1 MIWLLDG
8 VLVALI
14 LVLAWRCLQTEDLFQ
29 AVVLFIALGLLIALA
44 WTRLHVP
51 DAALAE
57 AAIGSGLAGALLLS
71 TLSRLNAEVA
81 LPVSNQAWLVWPWR
95 LVWLGLAGG
104 LALGAWEVQAYW
116 VLGVLLVSSLLNA
129 LYFLP
134 LLHRIW
140 FVPAPAT
147 WPHEQVL
154 SQRLETHWM
163 LLWPPL
169 ITAMTVVALGLMAGY
184 TFATLGWVQWLVAQ
198 EFGGLQ

>member
-104 LALGAWEVQAYW
+104 LALGAW
-116 VLGVLLVSSLLNA
+116 
-129 LYFLP
+129 
-134 LLHRIW
+134 
-140 FVPAPAT
+140 
-147 WPHEQVL
+147 
-154 SQRLETHWM
+154 
-163 LLWPPL
+163 
-169 ITAMTVVALGLMAGY
+169 
-184 TFATLGWVQWLVAQ
+184 
-198 EFGGLQ
+198 